1 MNSYLQSAD
10 IFKIISQ
17 SRKPLIIVGV
27 IAAIASTIF
36 SGTAFI
42 KPRYKSESVMYP
54 SNLSKYS
61 DESPTEQ
68 MIQLLQSSDIRDSVI
83 KAFSLYQHYE
93 IDSAKNKTHRT
104 EIFKMYDQNVS
115 ISKTEYESVNIVV
128 YDTDPTYAAGII
140 DSMVSFLNKKARF
153 MQREKSYE
161 VLAMSK
167 RRLALKKMEMD
178 SIEALIQT
186 YRDKYGLLEYKT
198 QAKEY
203 ARAYLKAV
211 QSGSPRALSE
221 SKQMLMS
228 LGEKGGEFSALSEH
242 LWRVRGAF
250 NDLKQEYETYLN
262 DVSKVLTYANIVT
275 YPVPADKKSYP
286 IRWLIVVISVSSSLF
301 MAFLVLLFLD
311 SQKMKAPIH

>member
-10 IFKIISQ
+10 IFKIINQ

-27 IAAIASTIF
+27 IAAIASAIF
-36 SGTAFI
+36 SGPDFI

-54 SNLSKYS
+54 SNLTKYS

-83 KAFSLYQHYE
+83 NAFSLYQHYE
-93 IDSAKNKTHRT
+93 IDSVKNKTHRT

-128 YDTDPTYAAGII
+128 YDTDPIYAAGII
-140 DSMVSFLNKKARF
+140 DSMVSYLNKKARF

-161 VLAMSK
+161 VLAMS
-167 RRLALKKMEMD
+167 RQRLSLKKMEMD

-203 ARAYLKAV
+203 ARAYLKAI
-211 QSGSPRALSE
+211 QSGSPRALAE
-221 SKQMLMS
+221 SKQMLTS

-311 SQKMKAPIH
+311 SKKMKAPIH